1 MKRVIFAAFCAG
13 ALVMPSWAAQ
23 PKAKVQTNNDVILHA
38 WSWSFNTI
46 RENMK
51 SIADAGF
58 TMVQTSPAQQC
69 VTETKGDKG
78 GGNRLFGK
86 GYWYYHYQPTDWKIG
101 NYQ

>member
-13 ALVMPSWAAQ
+13 ALAMPSWAAQ

-69 VTETKGDKG
+69 VTKPKVTKAVATNCLAKG
-78 GGNRLFGK
+78 IGITITSPPTGK
-86 GYWYYHYQPTDWKIG
+86 SVII
-101 NYQ
+101 N